1 MLRTLLCRLQSQRVY
16 IPIPFMAQPSL
27 NSPQAVYVC
36 YPVMCVCVY
45 INTHLQMVSDLEKQD
60 QVIDVCGWLVETDFY
75 DDEVV
80 RRETRSICFVSFPLS
95 SQFHP
100 SLFVVIFV
108 TRCVM
113 IICYSASLTW

>member
-1 MLRTLLCRLQSQRVY
+1 
-16 IPIPFMAQPSL
+16 
-27 NSPQAVYVC
+27 
-36 YPVMCVCVY
+36 
-45 INTHLQMVSDLEKQD
+45 MVSDLEKQD

-100 SLFVVIFV
+100 SLFFVIFV

-113 IICYSASLTW
+113 IICYSTSLTW